1 MLNKIMAILMFL
13 QVPGT
18 ETPIPGIP
26 KDFLTPDAG
35 KIVQQIYDK
44 IFADALIIAVYLLAV
59 TLGMY
64 LIDKVYKNQLT
75 FSMVVVNVVGTAL
88 LLAAIPQVFK
98 HTLEFGTGIAADIMT
113 ADEIVELNK
122 QYSDAAKAQEQA
134 KENKLIETNA
144 LGTFLKAINL
154 LAGLALGASIWSGV
168 YSLISLFYALTIQLV
183 MLLWKT
189 FALILYLF
197 APICVCLGVIPGFG
211 TRIVASWYGAVVQ
224 LSAWQIWIALCS
236 RFIKEADVLFFQSLV
251 GKGLTGFDPRE
262 QFNAVA
268 LALLFI
274 VLNLAGPIMISL
286 LFPTSRFVA
295 GATGAVA
302 FIANSAVQTGKNVAG
317 TATKAI
323 AGI

>member
-1 MLNKIMAILMFL
+1 MLNNILAILMFL

-18 ETPIPGIP
+18 ESPIPGIP
-26 KDFLTPDAG
+26 KDYITPDAG
-35 KIVQQIYDK
+35 KLVQEIYDK
-44 IFADALIIAVYLLAV
+44 IFADALIIAVYLIAV

-98 HTLEFGTGIAADIMT
+98 HTLEFGTGIASDIMT
-113 ADEIVELNK
+113 ADEIVALNK

-134 KENKLIETNA
+134 KENKLVETGTQ
-144 LGTFLKAINL
+144 GTFLSVINL
-154 LAGLALGASIWSGV
+154 LAGLALGVSIWSGV
-168 YSLISLFYALTIQLV
+168 YSLIAIIYALSIQV
-183 MLLWKT
+183 IMLLWKT

-211 TRIVASWYGAVVQ
+211 TRIVASWYGALVQ
-224 LSAWQIWIALCS
+224 LSAWQIWIALCT
-236 RFIKEADVLFFQSLV
+236 RFIKEADILFLQSIT
-251 GKGLTGFDPRE
+251 KGLTGFDPRE

-268 LALLFI
+268 IALLFI

-286 LFPTSRFVA
+286 LFPTSRFV
-295 GATGAVA
+295 GAATNAVTS
-302 FIANSAVQTGKNVAG
+302 IANSGVQTAKNVAG

-323 AGI
+323 AAAV